1 MRCSRCFS
9 AMSESESSRCSPSM
23 NRITCTEPPGGAF
36 FVPPLPPASVTE
48 LDDART
54 DWTMARA
61 YATTVSRMISRH
73 TMLRI
78 CFCVSGNSATTPRS
92 ASRLRHSTT
101 AWHSVTAGGE
111 LSRSSLCAL

>member
-1 MRCSRCFS
+1 
-9 AMSESESSRCSPSM
+9 MSESESARCSPSM

-48 LDDART
+48 LEGDPRT
-54 DWTMARA
+54 DSTMARA
-61 YATTVSRMISRH
+61 YDTTVSRMIIRH

-111 LSRSSLCAL
+111 LSRSSRCAL